1 MFCPLLAQSDSTNRF
16 SAKNYSRV
24 VPITYHISRV
34 GHRSLPFK
42 VPTTYYLAIAAYG
55 IAQALLNPSNLRNME
70 ESNAPVP
77 RIESTDESG
86 MQNLPAIPAIVDLPL
101 TPALPAIVD
110 LPLTQDWTEAWCV
123 LQEVDFILFASR
135 MHVVCTSSSSTL

>member
-1 MFCPLLAQSDSTNRF
+1 MI
-16 SAKNYSRV
+16 
-24 VPITYHISRV
+24 PITYHISRV

-77 RIESTDESG
+77 QIESTDESG
-86 MQNLPAIPAIVDLPL
+86 MPNL
-101 TPALPAIVD
+101 PALPAIVD

-123 LQEVDFILFASR
+123 LQEADFILFASR
-135 MHVVCTSSSSTL
+135 MHVVCTSSLSTL